1 MDMDM
6 LKNFLLIA
14 QEENLTRASEKL
26 HISQPTLS
34 RQIQSLEEEVGK
46 KLFDRKNK
54 IMSLNANGRIFW
66 ARAREILDIYQRTL
80 DDIDPQP
87 GVVSGDICMAVSE
100 SSALRRVLQLAKEF
114 QDEYPMTAFRV
125 LNGDNNTVKDRLETG
140 EADIGMLFNN
150 VGENQFDSFMIKTDE
165 FIDVLMPADHP
176 LASKEAL
183 EVKDLEGYPLIIH
196 DDSLRRRP
204 KSYWKGFRATFTML
218 YTAEL
223 MVEAGLGIA
232 LVNDSILNFESNGLV
247 AKKLKDF
254 NSLTVSIAWKRG
266 GMLSQQAELFLDKL
280 RKEMIS

>member
-80 DDIDPQP
+80 DDIDPEP

-100 SSALRRVLQLAKEF
+100 SSVSNDYFQGAQRRQ
-114 QDEYPMTAFRV
+114 QYCQGQT
-125 LNGDNNTVKDRLETG
+125 GDRGSGHRDAV
-140 EADIGMLFNN
+140 
-150 VGENQFDSFMIKTDE
+150 QQ
-165 FIDVLMPADHP
+165 
-176 LASKEAL
+176 
-183 EVKDLEGYPLIIH
+183 
-196 DDSLRRRP
+196 RRR
-204 KSYWKGFRATFTML
+204 
-218 YTAEL
+218 
-223 MVEAGLGIA
+223 
-232 LVNDSILNFESNGLV
+232 ESV
-247 AKKLKDF
+247 
-254 NSLTVSIAWKRG
+254 
-266 GMLSQQAELFLDKL
+266 
-280 RKEMIS
+280 